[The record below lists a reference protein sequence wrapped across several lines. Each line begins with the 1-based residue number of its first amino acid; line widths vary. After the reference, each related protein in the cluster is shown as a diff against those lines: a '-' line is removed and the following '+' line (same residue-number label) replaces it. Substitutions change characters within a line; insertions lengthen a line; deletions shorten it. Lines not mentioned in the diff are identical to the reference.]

1 MGLVIKNVILLVD
14 CFLVNEE
21 KGMVWFYVV
30 WEVGIFCLRLILM
43 IIFLIMVGM
52 LFIVLELGVGG
63 LVRSFMVI
71 VVIGGLIVLMLLML
85 VVVFVLFSYVDL
97 VVKNYENYIKV

>member
-1 MGLVIKNVILLVD
+1 
-14 CFLVNEE
+14 
-21 KGMVWFYVV
+21 
-30 WEVGIFCLRLILM
+30 M